1 MSFSKHSFSD
11 YSKNYR
17 YQIKIFRT
25 GFILGGLPERMSEV
39 FIEEC
44 TNSCMGL
51 FMNPL
56 EKLSIKHFALI
67 SPEITSLDYSF
78 IIPRNIETN
87 YASYVLENRSDIF
100 QDYNALGSI
109 FIIKIYQWI
118 CLKQLPKTNPQN
130 SIKIFQNITYNLH
143 KNIQYKCYDCND

>member
-67 SPEITSLDYSF
+67 SPEIIVWHMIRINTR
-78 IIPRNIETN
+78 I
-87 YASYVLENRSDIF
+87 
-100 QDYNALGSI
+100 
-109 FIIKIYQWI
+109 
-118 CLKQLPKTNPQN
+118 
-130 SIKIFQNITYNLH
+130 H
-143 KNIQYKCYDCND
+143 